1 MSHDCMWASHLVWN
15 ATRLSIIRAK
25 SLPEKLS
32 SATSNAA
39 RFEPR
44 DFLAILKP
52 SVRMKNHYTKDLL
65 IECCDHVLVK
75 RVFPFDT
82 HFGLSKFYQN
92 PTFCHATELHT
103 CFLG

>member
-52 SVRMKNHYTKDLL
+52 SVRMKNHYTKVHFCYFNYTSLSCTRASKYRDLKV
-65 IECCDHVLVK
+65 ETD
-75 RVFPFDT
+75 R
-82 HFGLSKFYQN
+82 Y
-92 PTFCHATELHT
+92 HT
-103 CFLG
+103 DEY